1 MKCSDFLVADENALI
16 CMLQSSLFDEIEPA
30 KKKGYTI
37 MHGIKSS
44 VAAIA
49 VHPFKTLLAIAGA
62 DGFIL
67 LWDYI
72 KKGDPIGNYE
82 NFGKEKHDNKGSG
95 FRFFTCIEFTPDG
108 NEILVAQ
115 YNGDIRVMDAETV

>member
-1 MKCSDFLVADENALI
+1 
-16 CMLQSSLFDEIEPA
+16 
-30 KKKGYTI
+30 
-37 MHGIKSS
+37 MHGIKSNVS
-44 VAAIA
+44 AIA

-72 KKGDPIGNYE
+72 KKGDPISNYE
-82 NFGKEKHDNKGSG
+82 NFGKEKQDKRSG

-115 YNGDIRVMDAETV
+115 HNGDIRVMDAETVQFKKMNTPLKLSERSHIKSHAT